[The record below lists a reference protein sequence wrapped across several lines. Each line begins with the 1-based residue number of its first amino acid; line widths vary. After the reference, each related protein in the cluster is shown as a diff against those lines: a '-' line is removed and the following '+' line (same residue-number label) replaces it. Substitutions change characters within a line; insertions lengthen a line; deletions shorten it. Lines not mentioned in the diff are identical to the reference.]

1 MEERILLAGAGG
13 QGALTIGKFIAEVL
27 MTKYRVTWF
36 PSYGAEVRG
45 GTAHC
50 HVVISDQ
57 EIANPVVEEATALL
71 IMNQASYL
79 RFRERMSPDGVLVT
93 NSSLVKLDPP
103 TVVATTMEVAASE
116 LATEMGD
123 IRVANMIMLGAL
135 NQVKPLMT
143 VAELNRMVDHVLGTS
158 PSKARISDL
167 NKQAFVV
174 GQNEAARVGALAR

>member
-1 MEERILLAGAGG
+1 MDERILLAGAGG
-13 QGALTIGKFIAEVL
+13 QGALTIGKFIAELL
-27 MTKYRVTWF
+27 MSKHRVTWF

-50 HVVISDQ
+50 HVVISDD

-71 IMNQASYL
+71 MMNQPSYL
-79 RFRERMSPDGVLVT
+79 RFRQRLQSDGVLVT
-93 NSSLVKLDPP
+93 NSSMIVLDPP
-103 TVVATTMEVAASE
+103 TPASVVVEVAASE
-116 LATEMGD
+116 LASKMGD

-143 VAELNRMVDHVLGTS
+143 VDELNGMVDKVLGTS

-167 NKQAFVV
+167 NKQAFLV
-174 GQNEAARVGALAR
+174 GQKEAAVEL